1 MKEENKNLILI
12 VSSLLLMTLLTGVL
26 ITASGK
32 ALVLEVDGV
41 SGRKE
46 DSEGNMEEQHVDG
59 GRFKFYA
66 E

>member
-1 MKEENKNLILI
+1 MKDDNKNVILL
-12 VSSLLLMTLLTGVL
+12 VASLLLLTTLTGIL

-32 ALVLEVDGV
+32 ALVLEVDGL
-41 SGRKE
+41 SGKRE
-46 DSEGNMEEQHVDG
+46 DSEGNYEERNVDG

>member
-1 MKEENKNLILI
+1 MKDENKNLIFL
-12 VSSLLLMTLLTGVL
+12 VASLLVMTALTGIL

-32 ALVLEVDGV
+32 ALVLEVDGL
-41 SGRKE
+41 SGKKE
-46 DSEGNMEEQHVDG
+46 DSDGNYEEQHVDG

>member
-1 MKEENKNLILI
+1 MNERKDIIILVASLLIL
-12 VSSLLLMTLLTGVL
+12 TTLTGIL

-32 ALVLEVDGV
+32 ALVLEVDGL
-41 SGRKE
+41 SGKKE
-46 DSEGNMEEQHVDG
+46 DSEGNYAEQHVDG

>member
-1 MKEENKNLILI
+1 MKDESKSI
-12 VSSLLLMTLLTGVL
+12 VVLVASLLIITALTGVL

-32 ALVLEVDGV
+32 ALVLEVDGL
-41 SGRKE
+41 SGKKE
-46 DSEGNMEEQHVDG
+46 DSEGNYAEQHVDG

>member
-1 MKEENKNLILI
+1 MSDDNKNALIL
-12 VSSLLLMTLLTGVL
+12 VASLLLITTLTGIL

-32 ALVLEVDGV
+32 ALVLEIDGL
-41 SGRKE
+41 SGKKE
-46 DSEGNMEEQHVDG
+46 DSEGNYEERNVDG

>member
-1 MKEENKNLILI
+1 MKEDNKNVILL
-12 VSSLLLMTLLTGVL
+12 VASLLLLTTLTGIL

-32 ALVLEVDGV
+32 ALVLEVDGL
-41 SGRKE
+41 SGKRE
-46 DSEGNMEEQHVDG
+46 DSEGNYEERNVDG

>member
-1 MKEENKNLILI
+1 MKDENKSTLII
-12 VSSLLLMTLLTGVL
+12 VASLLLITTLTGIL

-32 ALVLEVDGV
+32 ALVLEVDGLT
-41 SGRKE
+41 GKKE
-46 DSEGNMEEQHVDG
+46 DSEGNYEERNVNG

>member
-1 MKEENKNLILI
+1 MRDENKNLILI
-12 VSSLLLMTLLTGVL
+12 VASLLIITAITGVL

-41 SGRKE
+41 TGRKE
-46 DSEGNMEEQHVDG
+46 DSEGNYEERNVNG

>member
-1 MKEENKNLILI
+1 MSDDNKNALIL
-12 VSSLLLMTLLTGVL
+12 VASLLLITTLTGVL

-32 ALVLEVDGV
+32 ALVLEIDGL
-41 SGRKE
+41 SGKQE
-46 DSEGNMEEQHVDG
+46 DSEGNYEERNVDG

>member
-1 MKEENKNLILI
+1 MKDENKNVLILI
-12 VSSLLLMTLLTGVL
+12 GSLLVMTVLTGIL

-32 ALVLEVDGV
+32 ALVLEVDGL
-41 SGRKE
+41 SGMKG
-46 DSEGNMEEQHVDG
+46 DSDGNYEEQHVDG

>member
-1 MKEENKNLILI
+1 MKDENKNMI
-12 VSSLLLMTLLTGVL
+12 VLVASLLIITALTGVL

-32 ALVLEVDGV
+32 ALVLEVDGL
-41 SGRKE
+41 SGKKE
-46 DSEGNMEEQHVDG
+46 DSEGNYEEQHVDG

>member
-1 MKEENKNLILI
+1 MNERKDIIILVASLLIL
-12 VSSLLLMTLLTGVL
+12 TTLTGIL

-32 ALVLEVDGV
+32 ALVLEVDGL
-41 SGRKE
+41 SGKKE
-46 DSEGNMEEQHVDG
+46 DSEGNYEEQHVDG

>member
-1 MKEENKNLILI
+1 MKEDSRNALIL
-12 VSSLLLMTLLTGVL
+12 VASLLLITTLTGVL

-32 ALVLEVDGV
+32 ALVLEIDGL
-41 SGRKE
+41 SGKKE
-46 DSEGNMEEQHVDG
+46 DSEGNYEERNVDG

>member
-1 MKEENKNLILI
+1 MKDESKSMI
-12 VSSLLLMTLLTGVL
+12 VLVASLLIITALTGVL

-32 ALVLEVDGV
+32 ALVLEVDGL
-41 SGRKE
+41 SGKKE
-46 DSEGNMEEQHVDG
+46 DSEGNYEEQHVDG

>member
-1 MKEENKNLILI
+1 MRDEKKNVIIL
-12 VSSLLLMTLLTGVL
+12 VGSLLAMAVLTGIL

-32 ALVLEVDGV
+32 ALVLEIDGL
-41 SGRKE
+41 SGSKG
-46 DSEGNMEEQHVDG
+46 DADGNYEEQHVDG